1 MGTTINNNIK
11 GTEKLLA
18 LKNRKWEH
26 HHKYAHVENEEHY
39 ARLTGMDQHAI
50 DEAFDRLAAPTP
62 DEKSTDGVLGATPL
76 SKTAETTLDGD
87 FRTEGAGSPPPT
99 SDIDGGSGSD
109 PEPTTRG
116 GNDTDLPQPSQQ
128 THESKSKG
136 KHSKR

>member
-26 HHKYAHVENEEHY
+26 HHKYAHVKDEGHY
-39 ARLTGMDQHAI
+39 ANLSGMDQHAI
-50 DEAFDRLAAPTP
+50 DEAFDRLATQTP
-62 DEKSTDGVLGATPL
+62 DETSAEKVLASPDGTETTADGESGATGSHIQTSSP
-76 SKTAETTLDGD
+76 GD
-87 FRTEGAGSPPPT
+87 
-99 SDIDGGSGSD
+99 DGGSGSD
-109 PEPTTRG
+109 PEATTRG